1 MIVERINGKKEVV
14 SNEEISSYIKESLER
29 MQKTL
34 LENSRKFRLEN
45 TREISDYEEFKKVM
59 NEKQGF
65 IFTHLCL
72 DKNCEEKI
80 KEETNASARCLPFD
94 CGLGNI
100 GKCIYCKKDAKNK
113 VLFAKAY

>member
-1 MIVERINGKKEVV
+1 VIVDRITGKKEFV
-14 SNEEISSYIKESLER
+14 SNMNISSCIKENLER
-29 MQKTL
+29 IQKTL

-45 TREISDYEEFKKVM
+45 TREVSDYKEFKKVM

-72 DKNCEEKI
+72 DRNCEEKI
-80 KEETNASARCLPFD
+80 KEETNASARCIPFD
-94 CGLGNI
+94 GGLGNT
-100 GKCIYCKKDAKNK
+100 GKCIYCKKDAPNK